1 MNKHFAIVVSQFNAE
16 VTEKL
21 RDGALSHFDAQGVPR
36 ENIKVI
42 EVPGAIEIP
51 LVAQL
56 LAKQQK
62 YSAIICLGAIIRG
75 DTDHYHYVC
84 EQVSQ
89 GCQRV
94 MLDHD
99 LPVLFGILTTDT
111 EEQALERCGGV
122 MGHKGKDCVDAAL
135 VMVEILKNI

>member
-16 VTEKL
+16 ITEKL
-21 RDGALSHFDAQGVPR
+21 RDGAMAHFVMHGIPK
-36 ENIKVI
+36 ENIKII

-56 LAKQQK
+56 LAKQNK
-62 YSAIICLGAIIRG
+62 YSAILCLGAVIRG
-75 DTDHYHYVC
+75 DTDHYQYVC

-94 MLDHD
+94 MLDHE
-99 LPVLFGILTTDT
+99 LPILFGILTTDT
-111 EEQALERCGGV
+111 EEQALERCGGA

-135 VMVEILKNI
+135 MMVDILTNL